1 MSVTSAITQ
10 REVAGVLLGELLLL
24 IATAIPAGLLFGKG
38 LATFIIS
45 KVSTETIRMP
55 LVISLHTYT
64 MAVLVV
70 AAASCA
76 SFIVVSRML
85 RQLDMVGVLKA
96 RD

>member
-1 MSVTSAITQ
+1 
-10 REVAGVLLGELLLL
+10 
-24 IATAIPAGLLFGKG
+24 
-38 LATFIIS
+38 
-45 KVSTETIRMP
+45 
-55 LVISLHTYT
+55 

-70 AAASCA
+70 LSASGA

>member
-1 MSVTSAITQ
+1 MNF
-10 REVAGVLLGELLLL
+10 
-24 IATAIPAGLLFGKG
+24 FG
-38 LATFIIS
+38 AC
-45 KVSTETIRMP
+45 STETERLP
-55 LVISLHTYT
+55 LVISLHTYA

-70 AAASCA
+70 LSASGA